1 MKLSKLFGV
10 LLLFTIIITLYSCSK
25 EDSEE
30 TYIPVSEIPD
40 APYVIDSGI
49 FPIPNIATDN
59 LLTREGVQL
68 GRMLFY
74 EKKMSKDASQACASC
89 HNQQTAFSDTRK
101 FSVGINNVAGT
112 RHSMAIF
119 NMAWNTNEFFWDG
132 RAHLL
137 RNQALL
143 PIQDPSEMD
152 ETLVNVTSKLQTSIL
167 YPKQFQKAF
176 GTSTITPLLISK
188 ALEQFMNSI
197 ISNQSKYD
205 KFLAGTATLTPI
217 EERGRFLFFT
227 EYNPFF
233 PDASGADC
241 AHCHGGDN
249 FENDKY
255 MNNGLDIDANFNDFG
270 RQNVT
275 GNVSDKAKFKVPSLR
290 NVEITAPYMHDG
302 RFNTLEKVISH
313 YNLVKNSTT
322 LDGSFEQQLPNG
334 LQLSTADKAALVAYL
349 KTLTDTVLITDPRY
363 SSPF

>member
-1 MKLSKLFGV
+1 MKFNKLLIKSIISICV
-10 LLLFTIIITLYSCSK
+10 LIFCSCSK
-25 EDSEE
+25 NDDEE
-30 TYIPVSEIPD
+30 AYTLVSEIPD
-40 APYVIDSGI
+40 APYVLNSGI
-49 FPIPNIATDN
+49 FPTPNIPSDN
-59 LLTREGVQL
+59 LLTREGVKL

-74 EKKMSKDASQACASC
+74 EKMMSKNATQACASC
-89 HNQQTAFSDTRK
+89 HNQQTAFSDSRR
-101 FSVGINNVAGT
+101 FSVGINNLPGT

-137 RNQALL
+137 RDQALL
-143 PIQDPSEMD
+143 PIQDPTEMD
-152 ETLVNVTSKLQTSIL
+152 ETLVNVTSKLQTSTI

-176 GTSTITPLLISK
+176 GTITITPLLISK

-197 ISNQSKYD
+197 VSNQSKYD
-205 KFLAGTATLTPI
+205 KFLAGTTTLSPV
-217 EERGRFLFFT
+217 EERGRFLFFK

-233 PDASGADC
+233 PDESGADC

-255 MNNGLDIDANFNDFG
+255 MNNGLDIDADFIDIG

-275 GNVSDKAKFKVPSLR
+275 GSLSDKAKFKVPSLR
-290 NVEITAPYMHDG
+290 NVELTAPYMHDG
-302 RFNTLEKVISH
+302 RFNTLENVIDH

-322 LDGSFEQQLPNG
+322 LDASFGQQLPNG
-334 LQLSTADKAALVAYL
+334 LKLTLADKAALISYL
-349 KTLTDTVLITDPRY
+349 KTLTDNVLITNPEY

>member
-1 MKLSKLFGV
+1 MKLNKYFFKTV
-10 LLLFTIIITLYSCSK
+10 IIALLFINCSK
-25 EDSEE
+25 DDAEE
-30 TYIPVSEIPD
+30 TYIPVSEIPN

-49 FPIPNIATDN
+49 FPTPNIPTDN

-74 EKKMSKDASQACASC
+74 EKKMSKDATQACASC
-89 HNQQTAFSDTRK
+89 HNQQNAFSDPRR

-137 RNQALL
+137 RDQALL
-143 PIQDPSEMD
+143 PIQDPTEMD
-152 ETLVNVTSKLQTSIL
+152 ETLVSVTAKLQASTMYSV
-167 YPKQFQKAF
+167 QFKKAF

-197 ISNQSKYD
+197 VSNQSKYD
-205 KFLAGTATLTPI
+205 KFLAGTATLTPV

-227 EYNPFF
+227 EYNPYF

-255 MNNGLDIDANFNDFG
+255 MNNGLDIDANFTDMG
-270 RQNVT
+270 RQNVS
-275 GNVSDKAKFKVPSLR
+275 GNVNDKAKFKVPSLR

-302 RFNTLEKVISH
+302 RFNTLENVINH

-322 LDGSFEQQLPNG
+322 LDASFGQQLPNG
-334 LQLSTADKAALVAYL
+334 LQLSISDKAALVAYL
-349 KTLTDTVLITDPRY
+349 KTLTDNVLTTDPKY